1 MNQDPHTNSSSSSI
15 YVSLKNELREFG
27 RRSKHFLSGD
37 QIISLILLT
46 VSLDGV
52 LVLLGEN

>member
-1 MNQDPHTNSSSSSI
+1 
-15 YVSLKNELREFG
+15 LREFG

-46 VSLDGV
+46 VFLDGV
-52 LVLLGEN
+52 LILLGEN